1 MTNVFI
7 DTNLF
12 VYLNT
17 PSKNFD
23 EFASFYE
30 DEINENHA
38 YTNVVVLDELLYV
51 SKKKYGIPY
60 STTLELIDSAIVPY
74 VDILNIDLSTYTT
87 MKEILRYFPKPSDA
101 LIAATMKNSSVGI
114 ILSEDGGFD
123 KIPFIERKWI
133 KY

>member
-17 PSKNFD
+17 PSVNFD
-23 EFASFYE
+23 ECAAFYE
-30 DEINENHA
+30 DEIRDNHA

-51 SKKKYGIPY
+51 SKKKYGVPY
-60 STTLELIDSAIVPY
+60 STTLDLIDSAIIPY

-87 MKEILRYFPKPSDA
+87 MKEILSYCPKPSDA
-101 LIAATMKNSSVGI
+101 LIAATMKNSSVGV

-133 KY
+133 HY